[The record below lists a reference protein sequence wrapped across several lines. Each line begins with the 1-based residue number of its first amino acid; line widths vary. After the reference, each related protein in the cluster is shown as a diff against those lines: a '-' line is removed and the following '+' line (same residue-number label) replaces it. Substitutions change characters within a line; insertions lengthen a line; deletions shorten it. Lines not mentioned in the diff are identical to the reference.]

1 MKNTLSLI
9 LFCVSCIASSGFCQ
23 NLMEVEGNGLFTTP
37 SSTNVDLKNTNNNTN
52 SSIRFGDNNLIKAS
66 AGFNGTDD
74 VFKISMGTTL
84 VSNNLTISESGN
96 IGVNNLPG
104 NHRFLISH
112 NSNSTSAHLNLQES
126 NTTDFARLRFENFG
140 DDGLWTIAGKA
151 TEGSA
156 NLNFFHHDG
165 TNFANILS
173 IDGDDFHVGI
183 MTTEPEGYLHI
194 KQQTEGIHA
203 LLLENSASQGGE
215 KWAFQVGIDDL
226 DVYLDNFH
234 IGSFDAVTG
243 AYSFFGP
250 PPPAAMFA
258 QPAPTTGV
266 LEKISRLK
274 ASSYARHNGE
284 KGTLALNPQE
294 LEKIDPTWVVRS
306 EDGEKL
312 GFSQHTLAIVAIQ
325 SIQEQQT
332 IIQQQKEEIKKWE
345 SEEIE
350 WERRLKTLEAQL
362 KTAQEGTKQN

>member
-1 MKNTLSLI
+1 MKNTIALI
-9 LFCVSCIASSGFCQ
+9 LFCVTCFASSGFCQ
-23 NLMEVEGNGLFTTP
+23 NLLEVEGNGLFTSP

-84 VSNNLTISESGN
+84 LSNNLTISEIGN
-96 IGVNNLPG
+96 IGINSLPAS
-104 NHRFLISH
+104 HRFLISH

-126 NTTDFARLRFENFG
+126 NTTDFARLRFENAG
-140 DDGLWTIAGKA
+140 DDGLWTIAGRA
-151 TEGSA
+151 TEGTA

-183 MTTEPEGYLHI
+183 MTTAPEGYLHI
-194 KQQTEGIHA
+194 KQQNEGVHA
-203 LLLENSASQGGE
+203 LLLENDAASGGE
-215 KWAFQVGIDDL
+215 KWAFQVGTDNL
-226 DVYLDNFH
+226 DVYLDDFLT
-234 IGSFDAVTG
+234 GSFNAITG

-250 PPPAAMFA
+250 PPAAMFS
-258 QPAPTTGV
+258 QPAPSNGV
-266 LEKISRLK
+266 LEKIAKLK
-274 ASSYARHNGE
+274 TTSYARNAGE
-284 KGTLALNPQE
+284 KGTLSLNPHE
-294 LEKIDPTWVVRS
+294 VEKIDPTWVVRS
-306 EDGEKL
+306 EDGEKV

-332 IIQQQKEEIKKWE
+332 IIQQQIKEIKKRE

-350 WERRLKTLEAQL
+350 LERRLKTLEAQL
-362 KTAQEGTKQN
+362 KTAVELKKKN